1 MQNIFRSEVKRMLTT
16 LGISGEASL
25 HGDLFI
31 PKLLSYKSHFLCL
44 MTVCYTLFNRD
55 GFNSDDEQNGSKLF
69 GESSPQDKQVT
80 QGKPAILI
88 KKNAG

>member
-1 MQNIFRSEVKRMLTT
+1 
-16 LGISGEASL
+16 
-25 HGDLFI
+25 
-31 PKLLSYKSHFLCL
+31 
-44 MTVCYTLFNRD
+44 MTVSYTLFNRD